1 MPREEK
7 DKQTDK
13 QASEESVVTFG
24 TKNPMEE
31 NFTKDLK
38 KKLTETLKAGT
49 LFTSS
54 ETKK

>member
-13 QASEESVVTFG
+13 KASEESVVSFG

-31 NFTKDLK
+31 NFAKDLK
-38 KKLTETLKAGT
+38 
-49 LFTSS
+49 
-54 ETKK
+54 